1 MYIVLT
7 LIIIVVCL
15 FGLKLLTNDMALRLT
30 SIIYNCDYDELK
42 ELTRKKK

>member
-7 LIIIVVCL
+7 LIIIVICL
-15 FGLKLLTNDMALRLT
+15 IGLKLLTNDMALRLT

-42 ELTRKKK
+42 ELIRKKK